1 MKSRYPM
8 RPFVVPAVLGVLCA
22 FGLVAALLSDGGV
35 EAAAL
40 AALGL
45 VAVVVAVK
53 LIRPA
58 R

>member
-8 RPFVVPAVLGVLCA
+8 RPFAAPAVLGVLCA

-40 AALGL
+40 AALAV

-53 LIRPA
+53 LVR
-58 R
+58 RTR